1 MGIVH
6 VHRGRL
12 APAILL
18 AALVVLAVAAV
29 MALTAGPA
37 KAQQTF
43 TTCASSTACHD
54 NTGSTDAFH
63 TKAGHAAAPSCA
75 TCHVNGFT
83 AANKGVVPSACMT
96 CHAPASDVIAKPTHA
111 ANACGTTPGCHG
123 VPALAPA
130 ITSFSP
136 TSGPVGATV
145 TVTGTDFTGATQ
157 VTFNGV
163 SAPTFTVVSATTLTA
178 KVPAGATSGPI
189 AVTTATGT
197 GTSAT
202 SFSVTLPAKPKI
214 VKLSP
219 TAAKRGV
226 IVAITGTGFGAKRVA
241 TSYVKFGLTKATKY
255 VSWTNT
261 KIKVRVPAKAK
272 FGLLKVKV
280 TTAVASS
287 NGVNFRV
294 KR

>member
-6 VHRGRL
+6 AHRGRL
-12 APAILL
+12 APALILAVLMALAVIVTLGL
-18 AALVVLAVAAV
+18 AASPASA
-29 MALTAGPA
+29 TPTWTCGSCHNYTGP
-37 KAQQTF
+37 
-43 TTCASSTACHD
+43 
-54 NTGSTDAFH
+54 GDAFH
-63 TKAGHAAAPSCA
+63 ARTTHAAQECSK
-75 TCHVNGFT
+75 CHTT
-83 AANKGVVPSACMT
+83 ASGLVPSACAASG
-96 CHAPASDVIAKPTHA
+96 CHISAATIIAARPASHTATT
-111 ANACGTTPGCHG
+111 CGTASAACHG
-123 VPALAPA
+123 VAATAPA
-130 ITSFSP
+130 VTSFSP
-136 TSGPVGATV
+136 ASGPVATTV
-145 TVTGTDFTGATQ
+145 TLTGTGFTGTTQ

-163 SAPTFTVVSATTLTA
+163 SAPTFAVVSATKLTV
-178 KVPAGATSGPI
+178 KVPAGATSGSI
-189 AVTTATGT
+189 AVTNGIGT

-202 SFSVTLPAKPKI
+202 SFTVTLPVKPKV

-241 TSYVKFGLTKATKY
+241 TSYVKFGLTKATKF

-280 TTAVASS
+280 TTVVGTS

>member
-1 MGIVH
+1 MGIAH

-12 APAILL
+12 APALILAVLMALAIIVTLGL
-18 AALVVLAVAAV
+18 AASPASAQPTFEPVC
-29 MALTAGPA
+29 AGCHT
-37 KAQQTF
+37 QT
-43 TTCASSTACHD
+43 
-54 NTGSTDAFH
+54 NTHPSATHH
-63 TKAGHAAAPSCA
+63 TGIGCS
-75 TCHVNGFT
+75 TCHGASV
-83 AANKGVVPSACMT
+83 ANP
-96 CHAPASDVIAKPTHA
+96 PLPT
-111 ANACGTTPGCHG
+111 ACGTCHTPTSRVLARPTHSGLSCGTTTGCHG
-123 VPALAPA
+123 VTATAPA

-136 TSGPVGATV
+136 TSGPVGTTV

-157 VTFNGV
+157 VTFNGI
-163 SAPTFTVVSATTLTA
+163 SAPTFAVVSASTLTA

-189 AVTTATGT
+189 AVTKAIGT

-226 IVAITGTGFGAKRVA
+226 IVTITGKGFGAKRVA

-255 VSWTNT
+255 VSWTNS
-261 KIKVRVPAKAK
+261 KVKVRVPAKAK

-287 NGVNFRV
+287 NAVNFRV

>member
-1 MGIVH
+1 M
-6 VHRGRL
+6 
-12 APAILL
+12 
-18 AALVVLAVAAV
+18 
-29 MALTAGPA
+29 
-37 KAQQTF
+37 
-43 TTCASSTACHD
+43 
-54 NTGSTDAFH
+54 
-63 TKAGHAAAPSCA
+63 
-75 TCHVNGFT
+75 
-83 AANKGVVPSACMT
+83 
-96 CHAPASDVIAKPTHA
+96 
-111 ANACGTTPGCHG
+111 
-123 VPALAPA
+123 
-130 ITSFSP
+130 
-136 TSGPVGATV
+136 

-163 SAPTFTVVSATTLTA
+163 SAPTFAVVSATKLTA

-189 AVTTATGT
+189 AVTKTVGT
-197 GTSAT
+197 GTSAAGFT
-202 SFSVTLPAKPKI
+202 VTLPAKPKI

-261 KIKVRVPAKAK
+261 KVKVRVPAKAK

-280 TTAVASS
+280 TTAVGTS